1 MSRTSFSSRP
11 LWRDPQQGKLMG
23 VCAGLAEYL
32 NVPVNLIRIMV
43 IISLFIGL
51 FLITVVVYFALG
63 FFLDKKPENA
73 EQQDATAPSASE
85 LLSVLEAELQQ
96 NEIRVREIE
105 RYVTSETF
113 SVRSRFRQL

>member
-1 MSRTSFSSRP
+1 MSQRSTTSRQ

-51 FLITVVVYFALG
+51 FFITLVVYFALG
-63 FFLDKKPENA
+63 FFLDKKPVSG
-73 EQQDATAPSASE
+73 QQEPAQPSAAE
-85 LLSVLEAELQQ
+85 LLSVLEQQ
-96 NEIRVREIE
+96 LRQGESRVREIE

>member
-1 MSRTSFSSRP
+1 MSQRSTTSRQ

-51 FLITVVVYFALG
+51 FFITLVVYFALA
-63 FFLDKKPENA
+63 FFLEKKPVSG
-73 EQQDATAPSASE
+73 QQEPAQPAAAE
-85 LLSVLEAELQQ
+85 LLSELEQQ
-96 NEIRVREIE
+96 LRQGENRVREIE

-113 SVRSRFRQL
+113 SIRSRFRQL

>member
-1 MSRTSFSSRP
+1 MSLKLPSRP

-32 NVPVNLIRIMV
+32 NVPVTLIRVMV

-51 FLITVVVYFALG
+51 FVLMLVVYFALG
-63 FFLDKKPENA
+63 FFLDKKPVEMQDSDA
-73 EQQDATAPSASE
+73 ETPTAAE
-85 LLSVLEAELQQ
+85 LLSSLEADIRH
-96 NEIRVREIE
+96 NEQRVRDIE

>member
-1 MSRTSFSSRP
+1 MNQPSAGKRR
-11 LWRDPQQGKLMG
+11 LWRDTQQGKLMG
-23 VCAGLAEYL
+23 VCAGLADYL

-51 FLITVVVYFALG
+51 FFITLVVYFALG
-63 FFLDKKPENA
+63 FFLDKKPPLQNTEENL
-73 EQQDATAPSASE
+73 PSASE
-85 LLSVLEAELQQ
+85 LLSGLEQQ
-96 NEIRVREIE
+96 MQQGESRVRNIE

>member
-1 MSRTSFSSRP
+1 MIQQPVASRR
-11 LWRDPQQGKLMG
+11 LWRDTQNGKLMG

-51 FLITVVVYFALG
+51 FFITVVVYFAVG
-63 FFLDKKPENA
+63 FFLDKKPLTAQAAENSPGA
-73 EQQDATAPSASE
+73 ARLLSQLEQQM
-85 LLSVLEAELQQ
+85 QQ
-96 NEIRVREIE
+96 GEQSVREIE